1 MKLPVLIL
9 KLVTIISLVLGV
21 MSCEKACKEQTND
34 GSICLT
40 VYEPVCGCNNKTYSN
55 SCNANAYGIDEFT
68 DGECPK

>member
-1 MKLPVLIL
+1 
-9 KLVTIISLVLGV
+9 